1 MQIEIKSKE
10 KLGFETENKLLIE
23 RIKELESEN
32 VLYFKWIADLSNM
45 MADKANEMNQ
55 LHEQIQKRHI

>member
-45 MADKANEMNQ
+45 MADKANEMNR
-55 LHEQIQKRHI
+55 LHEQI

>member
-32 VLYFKWIADLSNM
+32 VLYFK
-45 MADKANEMNQ
+45 
-55 LHEQIQKRHI
+55 

>member
-32 VLYFKWIADLSNM
+32 VLYFKRIADLSNM

-55 LHEQIQKRHI
+55 LHE